1 MARLLDRIGPE
12 QNRQALVPFIAVD
25 VCRTGPSGKSKLL
38 RLSRIYEQAVGINVV
53 SQAEESSPTPV

>member
-25 VCRTGPSGKSKLL
+25 VCRTGPSGKSK
-38 RLSRIYEQAVGINVV
+38 
-53 SQAEESSPTPV
+53 